1 MALISQLLSLNSSAE
16 KIETQNIFKGSG
28 PGLLLSAIFF
38 ITAPSVSHPFSR
50 RGKTQSD
57 FQLPHLIKKH
67 LAFYYQMFFILFNP
81 LLHLCVTSQSKGFA
95 RRAPFSIQQKTD
107 KRCIKQKMRL
117 LRFRIDN
124 NVKKYLGFVPLWFL
138 SLSLSL
144 FLLHTLAQFSLPL
157 IFSQCFFS

>member
-1 MALISQLLSLNSSAE
+1 MTSISQLLSLNSSAE

-38 ITAPSVSHPFSR
+38 ITAASVRHPFSR

-67 LAFYYQMFFILFNP
+67 LAFYYQMFLILFNP

-138 SLSLSL
+138 SLSL
-144 FLLHTLAQFSLPL
+144 LHTLAQFSLPL

>member
-1 MALISQLLSLNSSAE
+1 MQKKLRL
-16 KIETQNIFKGSG
+16 KIFLKDQVPVYCSVPF
-28 PGLLLSAIFF
+28 FF

-67 LAFYYQMFFILFNP
+67 LGFYYQMFFILFNP

-138 SLSLSL
+138 SLSL
-144 FLLHTLAQFSLPL
+144 LHTLAQFSLPL